1 MFGFHQQRPTRLLLF
16 ALVLLLL
23 GQTISSRGR
32 CGQADLTTVLFDK
45 SCPSQVL
52 EIEIWNRTTNRW
64 QLHPE
69 HPRIL
74 SGSCQLEDAG
84 YLMNEIRV
92 RCLRMEGQPIEP
104 WTDGIKVY
112 DPGIV
117 DACELPRSRAPIVVV
132 ESPGSG
138 EIIRN
143 ETRLVRVEGRTIFT
157 EIERPAPRS
166 YAAAQLIREQTG
178 ERPRVH
184 TVQVENL
191 STETDALDLVFDPN
205 GQFSAVLSLRTG
217 NNFIQITVT
226 DENDQQGDVTLPVV
240 FDISMLREKAL
251 KAERERIE
259 RFRAKQLE
267 GQVDVDVVDP

>member
-1 MFGFHQQRPTRLLLF
+1 MFRFHQQRSTRLLLP
-16 ALVLLLL
+16 ALLLLLL

-32 CGQADLTTVLFDK
+32 CGSADLTTVLFDK
-45 SCPSQVL
+45 PCPTQVL
-52 EIEIWNRTTNRW
+52 EIEIWNRTTSRW
-64 QLHPE
+64 ELHPE

-74 SGSCQLEDAG
+74 SGSCQLEDPG

-92 RCLRMEGQPIEP
+92 RCLRLDDHTAEP

-143 ETRLVRVEGRTIFT
+143 ETRLVRVEGRTIFA
-157 EIERPAPRS
+157 EIERSAPRS
-166 YAAAQLIREQTG
+166 YAAARLMREQTG
-178 ERPRVH
+178 ERPRVQA
-184 TVQVENL
+184 VQVENL
-191 STETDALDLVFDPN
+191 STGTDALDIVFEAD
-205 GQFSAVLSLRTG
+205 GQFSAILALSTG
-217 NNFIQITVT
+217 NNVIQVTVT

-259 RFRAKQLE
+259 RFRAEQLE